1 MILNTDSVTFDF
13 EQKLTKF
20 LSNVLE
26 KDSKRLLTVEK
37 IPQLIEK
44 LVHMNLKTEYKYFYE
59 LEKEKFPNLKSQQ
72 CKENFIK
79 YWKNRSNKEE
89 NQCKIQHANYLKS
102 QLDISSNVFENKDI
116 YQLRK
121 LIKTVSPFVF
131 CTDWTKMDCVEF
143 LTNVQTNDIPEYKFH
158 PLYFRWQNA
167 SVNEIQN
174 FFGVETENDKEKLLE
189 KVICNLKIPDDLWE
203 KHSKYQ
209 DLRYLS
215 QEQVIEKFKETF
227 PGMNIPSSQ
236 NECIKYIV
244 LFG

>member
-20 LSNVLE
+20 LSSVLE
-26 KDSKRLLTVEK
+26 KDSKRLLTIEK

-102 QLDISSNVFENKDI
+102 QLEISSNIFENKDI
-116 YQLRK
+116 SQLK
-121 LIKTVSPFVF
+121 KIIKTISPFLF
-131 CTDWTKMDCVEF
+131 CRDWTKMECVEF
-143 LTNVQTNDIPEYKFH
+143 LSNVQINDIPEYKFH
-158 PLYFRWQNA
+158 PLYYRWQNA
-167 SVNEIQN
+167 SVSQIQG
-174 FFGVETENDKEKLLE
+174 FFGIHTENDKEKLLE
-189 KVICNLKIPDDLWE
+189 TVIENLNIPDDLWE

-215 QEQVIEKFKETF
+215 KEKVIEKFKKTF
-227 PGMNIPSSQ
+227 PTMNIPPSQ
-236 NECIKYIV
+236 NECLKCLV